1 VCEISGNKSKEWVCL
16 YNFRPETVKGAI
28 NHVLR
33 CRCGWRGPPG
43 PSTTPPSGGPTTS
56 PWRWRPTAS
65 PARRRRARSTTA
77 SSGPGPSPCWRYGT
91 TATSG
96 RGCRQVDLPSEA
108 ATGGC
113 FQALADGE
121 EVAELVEQGDVDKVL
136 AKNAKTVLLMAIW
149 LEKEALVRK
158 LLEDG
163 VSVRDVDEGGRS
175 VYVFDGSK

>member
-1 VCEISGNKSKEWVCL
+1 
-16 YNFRPETVKGAI
+16 
-28 NHVLR
+28 
-33 CRCGWRGPPG
+33 
-43 PSTTPPSGGPTTS
+43 
-56 PWRWRPTAS
+56 
-65 PARRRRARSTTA
+65 
-77 SSGPGPSPCWRYGT
+77 
-91 TATSG
+91 
-96 RGCRQVDLPSEA
+96 
-108 ATGGC
+108 
-113 FQALADGE
+113 LADGE

>member
-1 VCEISGNKSKEWVCL
+1 M
-16 YNFRPETVKGAI
+16 
-28 NHVLR
+28 
-33 CRCGWRGPPG
+33 
-43 PSTTPPSGGPTTS
+43 
-56 PWRWRPTAS
+56 
-65 PARRRRARSTTA
+65 
-77 SSGPGPSPCWRYGT
+77 
-91 TATSG
+91 
-96 RGCRQVDLPSEA
+96 
-108 ATGGC
+108 
-113 FQALADGE
+113 ADGE